1 MVIVQ
6 LKGGLGNQM
15 FQYAAGKS
23 LSIARG
29 VPLKLDT
36 RRLQGNSYR
45 QYQLGA
51 FNIHEETATEEEIK
65 NLMRSSLSTWLLMPI
80 RPWIENRFFPPMFFA
95 EQNYTFDPMVLLL
108 GGNVYIKGF
117 FQSEKYFLDAVDI
130 IVDNFKL
137 KHISPKAHSFHQEII
152 GCNSVSVH
160 LRRGDYISKPGNLE
174 KYGVCSIEYY
184 TGCLQRILNEGG
196 SPKFYIFSDE
206 LDWVRANMSFPKG
219 TTFVTRDGLN
229 CDAEELFL
237 MSACRQHIT
246 SNSTFSWWGA
256 WLDREPTMVAYTP
269 TTWFVSDERDCK
281 DLVPHTWI
289 RV

>member
-15 FQYAAGKS
+15 FQYAVGKR

-36 RRLQGNSYR
+36 RRLQGISYR
-45 QYQLGA
+45 QYQLSA
-51 FNIHEETATEEEIK
+51 YNIDEETATEEEIK
-65 NLMRSSLSTWLLMPI
+65 TLKRSSLSTWLLLPI
-80 RPWIENRFFPPMFFA
+80 RPWIGVRLFPPVFFP
-95 EQNYTFDPMVLLL
+95 ERKNTFDPMVLQL
-108 GGNVYIKGF
+108 GGNTYLKGY
-117 FQSEKYFLDAVDI
+117 FQSEKYFLDVADT
-130 IVDNFKL
+130 IVENFKL
-137 KHISPKAHSFHQEII
+137 KTISPKARSFHQEIA

-160 LRRGDYISKPGNLE
+160 VRRGDYVFKPDNLE
-174 KYGVCSIEYY
+174 KFGVCGFEHYA
-184 TGCLQRILNEGG
+184 GCLQRILSEGG
-196 SPKFYIFSDE
+196 SPRFYIFSDE
-206 LDWVRANMSFPKG
+206 LDWVRANMSFPSG

-237 MSACRQHIT
+237 MSVCRQHIT

-256 WLDREPTMVAYTP
+256 WLDRKPAKVVYTP
-269 TTWFVSDERDCK
+269 RRWFVSDELDCR

-289 RV
+289 KV